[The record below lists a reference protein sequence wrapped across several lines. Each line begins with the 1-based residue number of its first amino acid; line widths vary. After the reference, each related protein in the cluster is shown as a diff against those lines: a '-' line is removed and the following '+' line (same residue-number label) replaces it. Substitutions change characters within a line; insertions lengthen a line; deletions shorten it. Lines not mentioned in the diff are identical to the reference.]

1 MTKHEYKQNAYYLLY
16 LIKCV
21 LNDKIPAKEKLD
33 KMNLSQLYEVANDH
47 FLTAITAYAPEQQKL
62 LTIIHQN

>member
-1 MTKHEYKQNAYYLLY
+1 MTKHEYKQNAYYMRY
-16 LIKCV
+16 LIRCV
-21 LNDKIPAKEKLD
+21 LNNKVPAKEKLD
-33 KMNLSQLYEVANDH
+33 KMDLSQLYEVANDN